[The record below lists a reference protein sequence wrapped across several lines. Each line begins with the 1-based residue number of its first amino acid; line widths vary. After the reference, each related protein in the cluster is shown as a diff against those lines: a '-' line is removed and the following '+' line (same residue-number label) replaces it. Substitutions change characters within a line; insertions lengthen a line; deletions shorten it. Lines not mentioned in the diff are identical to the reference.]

1 MAQTVQIYRSNTNTP
16 PPALLAGALSDAC
29 VNAIKELAARI
40 EILEGK

>member
-16 PPALLAGALSDAC
+16 PPALLAGALS
-29 VNAIKELAARI
+29 VELGPFTKLI

>member
-1 MAQTVQIYRSNTNTP
+1 MAQTVEVAGVEAGP
-16 PPALLAGALSDAC
+16 LLYAC